1 MERLITGIK
10 NLDKILKGGIPLY
23 SVNVIS
29 GTPGSG
35 KTILV
40 QNIVFNCAKSGLKT
54 IYLTTTSESQFKMVR
69 HLKEFEF
76 FDDNL
81 LENKFI
87 YRDLAAYLRKEGWQK
102 ALEYIDQLIKE
113 HGPNIVVIDSFK
125 AIRNF
130 FPDEK
135 EFRSFVFEI
144 AAKLSIWEITVF
156 LVGEYKEEEVTT
168 LSEFTIAD
176 GIFHLY
182 GGEERRFQ
190 KRYLRILKM
199 RGTSF
204 EQGQHLFQI
213 DSSGIKIFPRIKPSY
228 EELIYEVASD
238 KREEF
243 GIPEFDEMLLGGLKQ
258 GTITAL
264 SGGTG
269 TGKTIFSL
277 KFIMEGVNKGKRGLY
292 LSFEEPVS
300 QLKANALSMGWD
312 IDNLIEKGL
321 VSFKFISPIEIDV
334 DKHIYEIFDDIEK
347 NKIERFVMDS
357 VTSFEKAVDIQKYED
372 YLWALIQNLKKRN
385 VTSIFTIMI
394 DNPFSALMASELGIS
409 SLFDN
414 IIFLRYIEKGSSIKR
429 ILGILKARGT
439 SHSKDLREFEIT
451 SEGIK
456 VLGKLDLKEML
467 K

>member
-29 GTPGSG
+29 GAPGSG

-54 IYLTTTSESQFKMVR
+54 VYLTTTSESQFKMVR

-87 YRDLAAYLRKEGWQK
+87 YRDLAAYLRKEGWK
-102 ALEYIDQLIKE
+102 NALEYIDKLIKE
-113 HGPNIVVIDSFK
+113 HSPNIVVIDSFK

-144 AAKLSIWEITVF
+144 AARLSIWEITVF
-156 LVGEYKEEEVTT
+156 LIGEYKEEEVTT
-168 LSEFTIAD
+168 LSEFAIAD

-228 EELIYEVASD
+228 GELLYEVSSD

-243 GIPEFDEMLLGGLKQ
+243 GIPEFDEMLSGGLKQ

-277 KFIMEGVNKGKRGLY
+277 KFIMEGATKGKRGLY

-321 VSFKFISPIEIDV
+321 VSFKFISPIELDV
-334 DKHIYEIFDDIEK
+334 DKHIYEIIDEIER
-347 NKIERFVMDS
+347 NNVERFVMDS
-357 VTSFEKAVDIQKYED
+357 VTAFERVADMQKYED
-372 YLWALIQNLKKRN
+372 YLWALTQHLKKRN
-385 VTSIFTIMI
+385 VTSIFTVMI

-414 IIFLRYIEKGSSIKR
+414 IMFLRYIEKGSAIKR

-439 SHSKDLREFEIT
+439 SHSKDLREYEIT

-456 VLGKLDLKEML
+456 VLGKLDLEEML